1 MGCGGGVF
9 RFPRRLK
16 KCILAFRVR
25 ANGQSFRRHAPLC
38 LQLTLLP
45 GRTSASM
52 TIHDPLLTLAS
63 RDLQTIQT
71 QHELFS
77 LTTQRLFSNFQSLST
92 ADAATTTAATRLP
105 LLLRLPLPPL
115 PLVLLI
121 VPLRCC
127 CCASATTAAVVPMI
141 SAGTTCCII
150 YQFESFPCSYT
161 AD

>member
-1 MGCGGGVF
+1 MHPSVQGPCQRAKFQKARPFV
-9 RFPRRLK
+9 PATY
-16 KCILAFRVR
+16 LAARSYQCFY
-25 ANGQSFRRHAPLC
+25 
-38 LQLTLLP
+38 
-45 GRTSASM
+45 
-52 TIHDPLLTLAS
+52 
-63 RDLQTIQT
+63 LQTIQT

-127 CCASATTAAVVPMI
+127 CCCCASATTAAVVPMI